1 MGVTSLAAQPV
12 CLGPVKRAS
21 CADFVLKS
29 RTTLYRHF
37 LQQIFEK
44 RANLSCCKTG
54 LNVASKTR
62 NVAIQLVLRQCCKTR
77 SCTFLL
83 PVSPHQRQF
92 LYVQEFLILSSSPQ
106 KPKRPFSI
114 APLRLDLYCCS
125 PFLLPEEIK
134 NTFAQ
139 TSFKKS
145 QSLQNR
151 LEHIPDQLDFPKGRR
166 QPTRINHQLNIWQK
180 RTGKKQRSIAF
191 VDTVLLNPSPLV
203 ATLAFNKKSHPVT
216 SCNYHSTTAVIVIVQ

>member
-54 LNVASKTR
+54 LNVVRKTR

-83 PVSPHQRQF
+83 PVSPHHRQF

-114 APLRLDLYCCS
+114 C
-125 PFLLPEEIK
+125 F
-134 NTFAQ
+134 
-139 TSFKKS
+139 TSFGFILLFSFSSSRGDKEHLRSEEHHKIPKPPESPRTHSRSTRFS
-145 QSLQNR
+145 QRKASADENKLPT
-151 LEHIPDQLDFPKGRR
+151 EHMVEKDR
-166 QPTRINHQLNIWQK
+166 
-180 RTGKKQRSIAF
+180 
-191 VDTVLLNPSPLV
+191 
-203 ATLAFNKKSHPVT
+203 
-216 SCNYHSTTAVIVIVQ
+216 